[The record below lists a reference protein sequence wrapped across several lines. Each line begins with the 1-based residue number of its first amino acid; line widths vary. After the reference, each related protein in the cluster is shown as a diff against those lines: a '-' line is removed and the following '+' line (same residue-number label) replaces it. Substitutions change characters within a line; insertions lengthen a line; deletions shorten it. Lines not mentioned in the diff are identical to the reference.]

1 MPLMWGQ
8 PIWLGLHRTAPTNW
22 RADGAEPFPA
32 SHPLPPPQLPA
43 PLLPRGCVGHIS
55 KTQILNCQNYFLQE
69 NRFISLQHAGS
80 LPHFPL
86 APAPAHAGAYPMP
99 LRSTGTLACSSGP
112 LSDFEKWIIDYNSTG
127 LSADLSGEC
136 IKARAWE
143 KRVLLANT
151 SIACTLRAQLGKSH
165 PEHDSV

>member
-1 MPLMWGQ
+1 
-8 PIWLGLHRTAPTNW
+8 
-22 RADGAEPFPA
+22 
-32 SHPLPPPQLPA
+32 
-43 PLLPRGCVGHIS
+43 
-55 KTQILNCQNYFLQE
+55 
-69 NRFISLQHAGS
+69 
-80 LPHFPL
+80 
-86 APAPAHAGAYPMP
+86 MP

-136 IKARAWE
+136 IKARDWE

-151 SIACTLRAQLGKSH
+151 SIACALRARLGKSH

>member
-1 MPLMWGQ
+1 MPLAWRAAS
-8 PIWLGLHRTAPTNW
+8 WLGMRQYARNLKRQRW
-22 RADGAEPFPA
+22 GRDFPC
-32 SHPLPPPQLPA
+32 LPPTPSPQLAA
-43 PLLPRGCVGHIS
+43 PLLPRGCVGHTS

-143 KRVLLANT
+143 KRVLLANM
-151 SIACTLRAQLGKSH
+151 SIACTLHARLGKSH
-165 PEHDSV
+165 PKHDSV